1 MKRDARGRTA
11 PERYGQL
18 AETSYESAL
27 MELADLLEPYDK
39 ERKHYFDYKQAENIR
54 QLLDRPVDCSI
65 GNDPNADCVS
75 VPRLRSSRSKYTI
88 KNDIA
93 TTSKH
98 EYQLGC
104 QLDTLISA
112 ALELLYGEHVSTTQ
126 AELTDKQRSKLKQLM
141 SRLNKCEN

>member
-1 MKRDARGRTA
+1 
-11 PERYGQL
+11 
-18 AETSYESAL
+18 

-39 ERKHYFDYKQAENIR
+39 HRAAFFDYRQAEHIR

-65 GNDPNADCVS
+65 GNDPNADCVN
-75 VPRLRSSRSKYTI
+75 VPRLRSSKSKYTI

-93 TTSKH
+93 TTGKH

-104 QLDTLISA
+104 QRDTLISA

-126 AELTDKQRSKLKQLM
+126 GKLTGEQRSKLKQLM
-141 SRLNKCEN
+141 SRLNKCNN